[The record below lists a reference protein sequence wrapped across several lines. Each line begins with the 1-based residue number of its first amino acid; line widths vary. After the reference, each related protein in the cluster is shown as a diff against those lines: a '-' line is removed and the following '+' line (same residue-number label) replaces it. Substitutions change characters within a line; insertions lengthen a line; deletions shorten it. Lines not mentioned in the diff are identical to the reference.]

1 MIALKTHQKMKK
13 QNGVALIQVLLI
25 SSIISI
31 LAISFTHTARDQ
43 IEMATAFEQRIK
55 AAQQLKSVQSQIIYK
70 LLTQT
75 TFTTDDQD
83 VEQKNGP
90 SWNFYGKPFVL
101 DSIIDSNV
109 VVSIQDIQGLLSQRY
124 PNTPFWN
131 KLLNNMG
138 WDDEKIKQKQ
148 GLLKGWQ
155 DKDTDSW
162 LVGDSEPEATI
173 MGVKYPN
180 QPIQLPNE
188 IDWLFTENGD
198 NSEVIQQV
206 TTHYSMS
213 KFNPMNAP
221 NHLLKLL
228 FEQQLAEFI
237 IEQRSLEQL
246 TSEQMKEHL
255 GNLYDTETVTTY
267 RGNRLKVTIL
277 IVSDTVQIQESIDIL
292 LQPYKTP
299 AVQIIARY

>member
-1 MIALKTHQKMKK
+1 MKK
-13 QNGVALIQVLLI
+13 NSGVALIQVLLI
-25 SSIISI
+25 SAIISI

-70 LLTQT
+70 LLTQRD
-75 TFTTDDQD
+75 FTAE
-83 VEQKNGP
+83 EQNQETQMNV
-90 SWNFYGKPFVL
+90 SWNFYGEPFV
-101 DSIIDSNV
+101 IDSPIDANI
-109 VVSIQDIQGLLSQRY
+109 VVSIQEIQGLLSQRY

-131 KLLNNMG
+131 KLLKNMG
-138 WDDEKIKQKQ
+138 YDDEQIKQKQ

-162 LVGDSEPEATI
+162 LIGDSEPEATEA
-173 MGVKYPN
+173 GVKYPN

-188 IDWLFTENGD
+188 IDWLFPDEID
-198 NSEVIQQV
+198 QRDVVKQV
-206 TTHYSMS
+206 STHYSNS

-221 NHLLKLL
+221 NRLLALL
-228 FEQQLAEFI
+228 FEQPLAESL
-237 IEQRSLEQL
+237 IEQRAQGLL
-246 TSEQMKEHL
+246 TSDEMKEYL
-255 GNLYDTETVTTY
+255 GDLYDSETVTTY
-267 RGNRLKVTIL
+267 RGGQLTITIL
-277 IVSDTVQIQESIDIL
+277 ISSETVQIQESIDIL